1 MNETLQTLI
10 TLDAASR
17 EIARLSAEVAELP
30 KRAATVEKKL
40 ASTQARVTAA
50 QEALKKEEAVRRGFE
65 SDIKDHNL
73 KISKLR
79 DQSLAVKTNEQYRAM
94 MHEIEFEE
102 KAIAG
107 CEEKILVSLEATDKL
122 ASALKSAEAELKT
135 EAVEVE
141 KEKSHMRAVT
151 AEDEKK
157 LAQLKTERDAD
168 RAKLSESILILY
180 DRIAT
185 KRVPAIAEAYEQ
197 KCSACHVLIRPQE
210 FNELIET
217 KEVKTCGSCGRI
229 LYREQT
235 RASEE
240 VAAEVSRAALRV
252 NHQAWYYLAES
263 SWGNNVFV
271 VTVESKSAATLHVF
285 DALTGKHREKVVQ
298 KKQTVREAFY
308 TLVHHGTHLHI
319 GNVHPEEHVA
329 GGLGSEVLEE
339 LQLQAQIAPE
349 ISR

>member
-1 MNETLQTLI
+1 MNETLKTLI

-17 EIARLSAEVAELP
+17 EIARLGAEVAELP
-30 KRAATVEKKL
+30 KRVSAIEKQLAATQSRITV
-40 ASTQARVTAA
+40 A
-50 QEALKKEEAVRRGFE
+50 QEALKKEESVRRGFE
-65 SDIKDHNL
+65 GDIKDHNL

-102 KAIAG
+102 KSIAG
-107 CEEKILVSLEATDKL
+107 CEEKILVSYEATDKFTG
-122 ASALKSAEAELKT
+122 ALKAAEAELKSET
-135 EAVEVE
+135 VEIE

-157 LAQLKTERDAD
+157 LMVLRMERDVD
-168 RAKLSESILILY
+168 RAKLSENILILY

-210 FNELIET
+210 FNELIEA

-229 LYREQT
+229 LYRDQT

-240 VAAEVSRAALRV
+240 VAAEVNRAALRV
-252 NHQAWYYLAES
+252 NHQAWYYLTES
-263 SWGNNVFV
+263 PWGNNVFV
-271 VTVESKSAATLHVF
+271 VTVESKSAATLHCF
-285 DALTGKHREKVVQ
+285 DALTGQHRDKVIQ
-298 KKQTVREAFY
+298 KKQTVREAFWEK
-308 TLVHHGTHLHI
+308 VHLGVHLHI
-319 GNVHPEEHVA
+319 GNVHPEEHVSN
-329 GGLGSEVLEE
+329 GLVPEVLEE

-349 ISR
+349 IRH